1 MRLGPGGG
9 AYGALIGASK
19 NSEESVDDVKIQTTK
34 NNAQNSNY
42 EEQKIR
48 SSSVLSSG
56 QTL

>member
-19 NSEESVDDVKIQTTK
+19 NSEESVDDDKIRSK
-34 NNAQNSNY
+34 HGAKHPNY

-56 QTL
+56 Q